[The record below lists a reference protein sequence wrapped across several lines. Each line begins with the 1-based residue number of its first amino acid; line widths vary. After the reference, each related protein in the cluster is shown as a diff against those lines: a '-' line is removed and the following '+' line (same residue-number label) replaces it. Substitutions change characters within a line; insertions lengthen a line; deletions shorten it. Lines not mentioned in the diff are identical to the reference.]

1 MKNFI
6 EVTTVN
12 GKRLVNINTISVVNE
27 TENGKTSLV
36 LLSLGEGNGSRTM
49 AVHESYTDIK
59 NLIQESL

>member
-36 LLSLGEGNGSRTM
+36 LLSLGEGRGSRTM
-49 AVHESYTDIK
+49 AVQESYTDIK